1 MNNLK
6 FLIPIA
12 CALLLAGCDNNTST
26 GKMTPR
32 IPVYD
37 SHGFPGHEH
46 AAHKQEILDH
56 QVIVKDGWL
65 QPWMNYDTLLVWS
78 MNFIIDGPQFEM
90 PEGRLPGYIVTSSYG
105 TYRAAYPDVLTED
118 GLYHDRRVVNN
129 QGSNAYF
136 AMKLFRYYYPYTG
149 DIRALVPVKDFLD
162 RMLMFPT
169 PDDWAWPGMVRTQDN
184 DDPDGIYLD
193 ERIETDK
200 AAMVGVAYMDFA
212 TYTGDEKYKAMAD
225 HIAGLLLKNIKEGS
239 ERQSPLPF
247 RVNMRTG
254 EAEDAYTSDMIF
266 VVEFFDKILAADTS
280 LDKAE
285 VKAKRDLVFNWVM
298 EYPVKNGL
306 WSGYFE
312 DIDSESLSN
321 MNQFAPMET
330 ARYLL
335 NNPDAC
341 KDYKQVVLD
350 LLAFVKGRFGGTVR
364 YGGVSICEQDVCFFE
379 MSSHAARYGSVLA
392 RWAAETRCEQ
402 AKKEALATLA
412 LAEYSACNHT
422 SKGNISVNS
431 VGIEWYGIWY
441 SDSYFDYLP
450 HYLEGMAAWP
460 EIIPEGTDHI
470 FSTTCMLK
478 DVEYAPCSVK
488 YTALEENGTER
499 IKLSFKPK
507 VLSGGKPLPKS
518 CWKVGKYRGCDN
530 ILTIKRKGVTDIEIV
545 ND

>member
-1 MNNLK
+1 MK
-6 FLIPIA
+6 RFLIPLA
-12 CALLLAGCDNNTST
+12 CILVMAGCKSSSTSV
-26 GKMTPR
+26 KMTPR
-32 IPVYD
+32 IPVYNAQ
-37 SHGFPGHEH
+37 GFPGPDHERGH
-46 AAHKQEILDH
+46 QTILDH
-56 QVIVKDGWL
+56 EVQVKGGWL
-65 QPWMNYDTLLVWS
+65 QPWLNYDSLLVWS
-78 MNFIIDGPQFEM
+78 MNFLIDGPQFDM

-105 TYRAAYPDVLTED
+105 TYRAAYPEVLTED

-136 AMKLFRYYYPYTG
+136 AMKLFRYYYPYTA
-149 DIRALVPVKDFLD
+149 DIRALVPVRDFLD
-162 RMLMFPT
+162 RMLMFLT

-193 ERIETDK
+193 ERLEPDK
-200 AAMVGVAYMDFA
+200 AAMVGVAYMDYAAF
-212 TYTGDEKYKAMAD
+212 TGEEKYKAMGE
-225 HIAGLLLKNIKEGS
+225 HIAGLLLENIREGS
-239 ERQSPLPF
+239 AQESPLPF

-254 EAEDAYTSDMIF
+254 EAEDEYSSDMIF
-266 VVEFFDKILAADTS
+266 VVEFFDKILAGDTS
-280 LDKAE
+280 LDKAQLQ
-285 VKAKRDLVFNWVM
+285 AKRDLVFNWIM
-298 EYPVKNGL
+298 DNPLKNCL

-312 DIDSESLSN
+312 DIDSECLTN

-335 NNPDAC
+335 DNPGAC

-364 YGGVSICEQDVCFFE
+364 FGGVSICEQDDCFFE
-379 MSSHAARYGSVLA
+379 MSSHTARYGSVLA
-392 RWAAETRCEQ
+392 RWAALTGCEH

-412 LAEYSACNHT
+412 LAEYSAYNHT

-431 VGIEWYGIWY
+431 VGIEWKGVWY

-478 DVEYAPCSVK
+478 DVQYAPGRVA
-488 YTALEENGTER
+488 YTALEPDGTER
-499 IKLSFKPK
+499 LKLSFTPK
-507 VLSGGKPLPKS
+507 VLSGGKPLAKS
-518 CWKVGKYRGCDN
+518 AWTFGRWNDCGN
-530 ILTIKRKGVTDIEIV
+530 ILTINRKGITDIEIV
-545 ND
+545 RE

>member
-1 MNNLK
+1 MKKTL
-6 FLIPIA
+6 FLIPLA
-12 CALLLAGCDNNTST
+12 CVLVLAGCKQSATT
-26 GKMTPR
+26 PKMTPR

-37 SHGFPGHEH
+37 SNGFPGHEH
-46 AAHKQEILDH
+46 SAHKQEILDH

-65 QPWMNYDTLLVWS
+65 QPWLNYDSLLVWS
-78 MNFIIDGPQFEM
+78 MNFIIDGPQFDM

-105 TYRAAYPDVLTED
+105 TYRAAYPEVLTED

-149 DIRALVPVKDFLD
+149 DIRAMVPVKDFLD

-212 TYTGDEKYKAMAD
+212 TFTGEEKYQAMAD
-225 HIAGLLLKNIKEGS
+225 HIADLLMKHLKEGS
-239 ERQSPLPF
+239 ERESPLPF

-254 EAEDAYTSDMIF
+254 ESEDAYTSDMIF
-266 VVEFFDKILAADTS
+266 VVEFFDKILASDTS
-280 LDKAE
+280 LDKAF
-285 VKAKRDLVFNWVM
+285 VKAKRDMVFKWVM
-298 EYPVKNGL
+298 DYPVKNGL

-321 MNQFAPMET
+321 MNQFAPMDP

-341 KDYKQVVLD
+341 KDYKQIVLD

-402 AKKEALATLA
+402 AKNEALATLA

-431 VGIEWYGIWY
+431 VGIEWKGIWY

-478 DVEYAPCSVK
+478 DVQYGPGSVK
-488 YTALEENGTER
+488 YTALEADGTER
-499 IKLSFKPK
+499 LKLSFKPK

-518 CWKVGKYRGCDN
+518 QWKVGKYRGCDN
-530 ILTIKRKGVTDIEIV
+530 ILTINRKGATDIEIV
-545 ND
+545 SE

>member
-1 MNNLK
+1 MRPFR

-12 CALLLAGCDNNTST
+12 CVLVLAGCNNNTST

-56 QVIVKDGWL
+56 QVFVKDGWL

-212 TYTGDEKYKAMAD
+212 TFTGEEKYQAMAD
-225 HIAGLLLKNIKEGS
+225 HIAELLIKNIKEGS
-239 ERQSPLPF
+239 ERESPLPF

-280 LDKAE
+280 LDKAL
-285 VKAKRDLVFNWVM
+285 VKAKRDLIFNWVM

-335 NNPDAC
+335 NNPETC
-341 KDYKQVVLD
+341 KEYKQVVLD

-478 DVEYAPCSVK
+478 DVEYAPGSVK
-488 YTALEENGTER
+488 YTALEPNGTER
-499 IKLSFKPK
+499 LKLSFEPK

-530 ILTIKRKGVTDIEIV
+530 ILTINRKDVTDIEIV
-545 ND
+545 KK